1 MYSSSSAATPT
12 SLSWGLVDNE
22 GDGDGGESMTTFW
35 EHKEDDSSIWNNS
48 TPNSTIELELP
59 IDMQFNAGHVLSIV
73 VYSVLFVLSAIGKV
87 AIIFTKTSMIT
98 INICNKQHDL
108 FMCLPHISTTY
119 YQHITISWLVYLNIS
134 HHRFQELHYLN

>member
-73 VYSVLFVLSAIGKV
+73 VYSVLFVLSAIAASK
-87 AIIFTKTSMIT
+87 IT
-98 INICNKQHDL
+98 LLQKQAV
-108 FMCLPHISTTY
+108 FSKM
-119 YQHITISWLVYLNIS
+119 
-134 HHRFQELHYLN
+134 FQGASVDIALYT